1 MLSPK
6 VLEYTVKIIELSFL
20 QSLRTV
26 FHMHSS
32 KSIRIIAIGVMGL
45 SLSGLPALAGQC
57 EEQFS
62 IPWRSEVAA
71 GKLPLNQLIT
81 INAEGVL
88 PSGEPNAVIDRPFHN
103 VFQGSGFILFKE
115 NTLEFFVETNNQGF
129 LPGCAAMPFVA
140 ISINNVSAPIAKL
153 YSGPGYLNKH
163 IVSEEAIELVTS
175 SSQGPMEILTAANRR
190 FPIGE
195 STRKAL
201 KELYSSMILPM
212 GKKASDR
219 Q

>member
-1 MLSPK
+1 MKPIRILAIGAMS
-6 VLEYTVKIIELSFL
+6 L
-20 QSLRTV
+20 SLR
-26 FHMHSS
+26 
-32 KSIRIIAIGVMGL
+32 
-45 SLSGLPALAGQC
+45 GLPVLAGQC

-62 IPWRSEVAA
+62 IPWRSEVSA

-88 PSGEPNAVIDRPFHN
+88 QKGKPNAVIDRPFHN

-163 IVSEEAIELVTS
+163 IVSDEAMKLLTS
-175 SSQGPMEILTAANRR
+175 SSQGPMEIITAANRR

-195 STRKAL
+195 STREAL
-201 KELYSSMILPM
+201 KELYNSMILPKE
-212 GKKASDR
+212 KKASDR